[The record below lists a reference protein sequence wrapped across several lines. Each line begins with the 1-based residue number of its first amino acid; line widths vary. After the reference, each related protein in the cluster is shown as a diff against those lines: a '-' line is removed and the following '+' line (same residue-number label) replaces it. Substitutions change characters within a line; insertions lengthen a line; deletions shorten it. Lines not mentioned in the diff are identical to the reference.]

1 MQPSDLLRRYCPPVF
16 LAALAILS
24 GRAATAQDP
33 KRDDEEVVIES
44 KEKFDGNDRSEV
56 QKLQNG
62 KPPTSS
68 SKQLLERAAK
78 AYVYRLTY
86 PQFQERLPPEGSRFD
101 QAKSVYDISQE
112 LFSLFVF
119 PDPSRNIPQSQ
130 QLNQQ
135 LYMHEFTTALIEPVE
150 RVLQNAKP
158 IARINAAIVLAHLG
172 ETGDETV
179 VKPLLKILKD
189 KNQYDAVKFWA
200 LRGLKNVF
208 RAKNTPDVDRFK
220 DTDDVADYIRD
231 MLDFLARKPDLP
243 ANATPAEVEAFK
255 IVRREAVRAVAQTRY
270 PAIEKK
276 KAVLG
281 RPALELLR
289 IMRND
294 GVNPEPRFDEQVE
307 AAIGV
312 CLMKPRLYP
321 NYQVVYALQ
330 QLGVFF
336 LDFADK
342 YEKER
347 NKQAKSFPWPIESV
361 RLQQAL
367 ATLDDVDASEAD
379 KKAIKGFVAEAKGG
393 ILKPIQEK
401 GATSV
406 DGLRRWLGKNQLPD
420 NNNTLYK
427 GQKDATI
434 KTETTN

>member
-1 MQPSDLLRRYCPPVF
+1 MQPSDLLRRYCPLVF
-16 LAALAILS
+16 LAALAIFS
-24 GRAATAQDP
+24 WKPATGQDP

-44 KEKFDGNDRSEV
+44 KEKFDGNDRSEI

-62 KPPTSS
+62 KPMTSS

-86 PQFQERLPPEGSRFD
+86 PQFQERLPPEGGRFD
-101 QAKSVYDISQE
+101 QAKSVSDISQE

-119 PDPSRNIPQSQ
+119 PDPSRSIQP
-130 QLNQQ
+130 NQQ

-158 IARINAAIVLAHLG
+158 IARINAAIVLARLG
-172 ETGDETV
+172 ETGDETL

-189 KNQYDAVKFWA
+189 KNQNDAVKVWA

-231 MLDFLARKPDLP
+231 MLDFLGRKPDLP
-243 ANATPAEVEAFK
+243 ANAMPEEVEAFK
-255 IVRREAVRAVAQTRY
+255 YVRREAIRAVAQTRY

-294 GVNPEPRFDEQVE
+294 GINPEPRFDEQVE

-321 NYQVVYALQ
+321 NYQVQFALQ
-330 QLGVFF
+330 QLGLFY

-347 NKQAKSFPWPIESV
+347 NKQAKSFPWQYESV

-367 ATLDDVDASEAD
+367 ATLDDVDASDAD

-406 DGLRRWLGKNQLPD
+406 DGVRRWLGKNQLPA

-427 GQKDATI
+427 GEKDATI